1 MENWTHLS
9 RLRLWHVAIFCA
21 TLFIAGLVIPTLTTA
36 QSSSR
41 EDTYRQL
48 GLFGD
53 IFQRVRES
61 YVDEI
66 EDRDLIEAA
75 ITGMLTSLDPHS
87 TYLNTENFSE
97 MQEQT
102 KGRFGGLGV
111 EITMEQGMVK
121 VVSPIDDTPAA
132 GAGLQPEDYLIAVDD
147 ESIIGMQL
155 SEAVDRLRGKVGSKV
170 KIKVQRGQTEP
181 FDVTIVR
188 DFIKI
193 RSVRSEIFDG
203 IGYVRITTFSEQTTP
218 GLMEAV
224 DDFFKTEG
232 DSLKGIVL
240 DLRNNPGGLLT
251 EAVTVSD
258 AFLEEGEIVSTRG
271 RNSGDGSHI
280 YAKPGDIA
288 RGLPMVVLINSG
300 SASASEIVAGALK
313 DHGRAI
319 ILGTRSFGKGS
330 VQSVIPISN
339 SSAIRLTTARYYT
352 PSGISIQARGIVPD
366 IEVKL
371 ARIEAVEGGIVREED
386 LRGALDGSE
395 TESGAGSD
403 SNAGNAAGDD
413 DGADSDG
420 GAETSGDAEAGDDD
434 ADRAFNQAEIDYQ
447 LARALDLIRGVA
459 IFGRIKPAS

>member
-1 MENWTHLS
+1 MENWTHIS

-21 TLFIAGLVIPTLTTA
+21 TLFVAGLIIPTLTTA

-132 GAGLQPEDYLIAVDD
+132 RAGLQPEDYLIAVDD

-155 SEAVDRLRGKVGSKV
+155 SEAVERLRGRVGSKV
-170 KIKVQRGQTEP
+170 TVKVQRGQMEP

-203 IGYVRITTFSEQTTP
+203 IGYLRITTFSERTR
-218 GLMEAV
+218 LM
-224 DDFFKTEG
+224 
-232 DSLKGIVL
+232 I
-240 DLRNNPGGLLT
+240 
-251 EAVTVSD
+251 
-258 AFLEEGEIVSTRG
+258 
-271 RNSGDGSHI
+271 
-280 YAKPGDIA
+280 
-288 RGLPMVVLINSG
+288 
-300 SASASEIVAGALK
+300 
-313 DHGRAI
+313 
-319 ILGTRSFGKGS
+319 
-330 VQSVIPISN
+330 
-339 SSAIRLTTARYYT
+339 SSAR
-352 PSGISIQARGIVPD
+352 
-366 IEVKL
+366 
-371 ARIEAVEGGIVREED
+371 
-386 LRGALDGSE
+386 
-395 TESGAGSD
+395 
-403 SNAGNAAGDD
+403 
-413 DGADSDG
+413 
-420 GAETSGDAEAGDDD
+420 
-434 ADRAFNQAEIDYQ
+434 RATI
-447 LARALDLIRGVA
+447 
-459 IFGRIKPAS
+459 